1 MGVAQH
7 FGLVPGLVMIFF
19 CFVTGEFTFVASIAF
34 ASSGAIVTESVGT
47 LMGLFFCSFNVGAM
61 MSAFSVTPIYDRF
74 GMAGS
79 AAASATAMLT
89 GTLMLRYALRG
100 CGGGGCGG
108 DVAHAAAAAAVVA
121 PAVGAEKEQPPT
133 VLVDEKV
140 QVAAI
145 DGAAS
150 EAK

>member
-34 ASSGAIVTESVGT
+34 ASSGAIVAESVGT

-61 MSAFSVTPIYDRF
+61 MSAFTVTPVYDRF

-79 AAASATAMLT
+79 AAVSATSMLT
-89 GTLMLRYALRG
+89 ATLMLRFALRG
-100 CGGGGCGG
+100 CGGGGGCG
-108 DVAHAAAAAAVVA
+108 DEAAAAPAVAVA
-121 PAVGAEKEQPPT
+121 PAVGAEEQPRPK
-133 VLVDEKV
+133 VAVDEVK
-140 QVAAI
+140 
-145 DGAAS
+145 
-150 EAK
+150 